1 MIQYYMNILFY
12 YVVKDSTDMLAVDY
26 ILNCNV
32 FVHKELWPFG
42 NKSWSRHGLRDCAVV
57 WQLVFSDF

>member
-1 MIQYYMNILFY
+1 MIQYYMNIFFY

-57 WQLVFSDF
+57 